1 MRLPNSELQGMA
13 WSEKIWISRKHLLNG
28 RFYGGKMEE
37 IIAHVQSK
45 DIPFLDEFPGF
56 IHVWAYERNNIPD
69 PREWGSLTSGYMRI
83 RFFIDVESETK
94 RIFKIRN

>member
-1 MRLPNSELQGMA
+1 
-13 WSEKIWISRKHLLNG
+13 
-28 RFYGGKMEE
+28 MEE

-56 IHVWAYERNNIPD
+56 IHTWSYERSRTVD
-69 PREWGSLTSGYMRI
+69 PCEWGSLIIEGTRI